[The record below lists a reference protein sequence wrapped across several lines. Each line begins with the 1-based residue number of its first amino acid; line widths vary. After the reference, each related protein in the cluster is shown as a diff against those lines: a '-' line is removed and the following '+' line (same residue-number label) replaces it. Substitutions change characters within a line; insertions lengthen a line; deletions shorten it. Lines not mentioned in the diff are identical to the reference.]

1 MEEWIV
7 NTIINMIT
15 NVTSVGSD
23 LIKTPEEFNATIY
36 TGILN
41 IQKNIINITYA
52 NALVEI
58 QK

>member
-41 IQKNIINITYA
+41 LSLIHI
-52 NALVEI
+52 
-58 QK
+58 